1 MLPYMA
7 QGANSALEDGATL
20 GALLG
25 KARSRDQIPAALA
38 MYERLRKQRVEP
50 IAQETFRQRAEFHLP
65 DGPEQL
71 ERDRDLGRSFEPEAN
86 NTSDVGR
93 W

>member
-1 MLPYMA
+1 MA

-25 KARSRDQIPAALA
+25 RVKAKEQIPSVVRI
-38 MYERLRKQRVEP
+38 YESIRKNRIGKVR
-50 IAQETFRQRAEFHLP
+50 AETFKHQEEFHLP
-65 DGPEQL
+65 DGEMQ
-71 ERDRDLGRSFEPEAN
+71 RARDLLLAGSFVTEGGDN
-86 NTSDVGR
+86 S